1 MTTVHLKSYYLLTF
15 IVNLLIVLWV
25 PIVFAESYKVDPVH
39 TTILFRV
46 KHLGVAYTYGRFNG
60 ATGTFSFDESFPS
73 KGSIQMQVST
83 NNIDTNEEKRDNHL
97 RSPDFLNA
105 AVYPLITFSS
115 TSVKKIDKTHL
126 QVAGNLTILGKT
138 RPITVR
144 VSRTGFGKDP
154 WGNFRS
160 GFETS
165 FIIKRSDFG
174 MNFMLG
180 GVSDEVKLIV
190 SVEGIRQ

>member
-1 MTTVHLKSYYLLTF
+1 MTTVHLKSYNLLTF

-126 QVAGNLTILGKT
+126 QVAGDLTILGKT

>member
-1 MTTVHLKSYYLLTF
+1 MKTVNLKSYYRITV
-15 IVNLLIVLWV
+15 IVNLLILSWV

-60 ATGTFSFDESFPS
+60 ATGNFSFDESFPS
-73 KGSIQMQVST
+73 RGSIQMQVSA

-105 AVYPLITFSS
+105 AVYPLITFDS

-126 QVAGNLTILGKT
+126 QVAGDLTILGKT
-138 RPITVR
+138 RPITVK
-144 VSRTGFGKDP
+144 VSRTGSGKDP